1 MTESHGRKAARGK
14 EGDSE
19 AVRLHREARGKW
31 GVYPRVPLRNSR
43 DLSLAYTPGVAEPV
57 RRIAHAPDEV
67 WELTS
72 RGNLVAVV
80 SDGTAVLGL
89 GDVGPEAALPVMEGK
104 ALLFKRFAGIDA
116 VPLVVRAPTSEVLV
130 EIVRGLA
137 PSFGGINLEDIAAP
151 RCFAVEEELV
161 GSLDIPVFHDDQHG
175 TAIVVLAALLGALE
189 VVGKA
194 LSDLRIV
201 VAGAGAAGSAVAEL
215 LLAEGAGEVR
225 ILDRRGILSPKRGD
239 LDAYKRRLAERTNP
253 GGEEGGLAEALAG
266 ADVFVGV
273 ARGGLLSP
281 EMVRTMRPPAIVFA
295 LSNPDPEIL
304 PDAARAAGAA
314 IVATG
319 RSDFPNQVNNVLAF
333 PGVFRGAL
341 SVRARR
347 VTPGMKRAA
356 AHAIYAVARTEGIS
370 PETILPSVFHP
381 DVVPRVAAAVAR
393 AALEEGVARLLRSPE
408 EVEAEARRF
417 AELGRRFGESAGE

>member
-1 MTESHGRKAARGK
+1 MTEAHGRKAAHEAG
-14 EGDSE
+14 GDSE
-19 AVRLHREARGKW
+19 AVRLHRAARGKW
-31 GVYPRVPLRNSR
+31 GISPRIPLRNSR

-57 RRIAHAPDEV
+57 RRIAREPEEV

-116 VPLVVRAPTSEVLV
+116 VPLVVRAPTSEALV

-137 PSFGGINLEDIAAP
+137 PSFGGINLEDVAAP

-161 GSLDIPVFHDDQHG
+161 RSLDIPVFHDDQHG
-175 TAIVVLAALLGALE
+175 TAIVALAALLGALE
-189 VVGKA
+189 VVGKE
-194 LSDLRIV
+194 LPDLRIV
-201 VAGAGAAGSAVAEL
+201 VAGAGAAGTAVAEL

-225 ILDRRGILSPKRGD
+225 ALDRRGILSPKRND

-253 GGEEGGLAEALAG
+253 EGEEGGLAEALVG

-273 ARGGLLSP
+273 ARGGLLTS
-281 EMVRTMRPPAIVFA
+281 EMIRAMRSPAIVFA

-347 VTPGMKRAA
+347 ITPKMKRAA
-356 AHAIYAVARTEGIS
+356 AHAIYAVARSEGIS

-393 AALEEGVARLLRSPE
+393 TALEEGVARLSRSPA
-408 EVEAEARRF
+408 EVEAEARRY
-417 AELGRRFGESAGE
+417 AELGRRLGESVGE